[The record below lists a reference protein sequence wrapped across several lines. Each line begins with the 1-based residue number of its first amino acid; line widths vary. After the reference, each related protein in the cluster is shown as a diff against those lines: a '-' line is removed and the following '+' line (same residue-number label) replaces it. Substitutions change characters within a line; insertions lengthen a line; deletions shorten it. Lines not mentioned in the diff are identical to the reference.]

1 MVERSS
7 VQMGERERDSVGV
20 LRTVS
25 HQRLY
30 NHTSAFIVNT
40 RLSIHRERVYIKS
53 IYSKCLTR

>member
-53 IYSKCLTR
+53 IYS